1 MKALPK
7 LLLAVLSVAVV
18 GGVIFGFFRM
28 EGDPP
33 AVEAQRLP
41 GAVGPSAEAAFSLA
55 DPDSG
60 LRRVR
65 ITLTAGGEEKVLA
78 EREFPAAN
86 FFSAG
91 DVRRET
97 VSAVIDPEKLG
108 IPDGEAVLRVTAR
121 DHSWRSWWHGNV
133 ATLERSIQ
141 IDTKAPRISVL
152 TQQHNVNQ
160 GGAGMVIYEVSEA
173 GAETGVRVG
182 EDFYPGHSAGTVLG
196 ESQTPRYIAL
206 FALNFRQGRG
216 TPIHVEAVDAAG
228 NTGRAGFYHYI
239 RPKEFPTDDIRIS
252 DGFLQRKL
260 PEFEDDLR
268 TLKEAVPADPV
279 ERFLTVNRA
288 LRQKDGAALQ
298 AVTSSSDSR
307 KHWSGAF
314 LRLPNSAR
322 RSNFADHRRYFY
334 NDREI
339 DRQVHLG
346 VDLASVSQAPVP
358 AANAGRVAFTGNV
371 GIYGGTVIIDHGLGL
386 FSTYSH
392 LSQIT
397 VEKDRMVARGDV
409 IGNTGAT
416 GMAGGDHLHFGMM
429 VHTTFV
435 TPVEWW
441 DSHWIEDNILL
452 KIQSISGSAS

>member
-1 MKALPK
+1 MKTLPK
-7 LLLAVLSVAVV
+7 LLFAILAAAFVA
-18 GGVIFGFFRM
+18 GIIFGFFRM
-28 EGDPP
+28 EGAPP
-33 AVEAQRLP
+33 EVVAQELP
-41 GAVGPSAEAAFSLA
+41 EAVGPAGEVAVSIS

-65 ITLTAGGEEKVLA
+65 ITLTADGQEKVLA
-78 EREFPAAN
+78 EREFPAKK
-86 FFSAG
+86 FFG
-91 DVRRET
+91 GGEIRRET
-97 VSAVIDPEKLG
+97 ITAVIDPGKLG
-108 IPDGEAVLRVTAR
+108 LPDGEAVLRVTAR
-121 DHSWRSWWHGNV
+121 DHSWRSWWHGNA

-152 TQQHNVNQ
+152 TQQHNINQ

-182 EDFYPGHSAGTVLG
+182 EDFYPGHPADAVLG
-196 ESQTPRYIAL
+196 DGGTPRYVAL

-216 TPIHVEAVDAAG
+216 TPIHVEAKDRAG
-228 NTGRAGFYHYI
+228 NAGRAGFYHYI

-260 PEFEDDLR
+260 PEFQEDLEELPE
-268 TLKEAVPADPV
+268 TAPSDPV

-288 LRQKDGAALQ
+288 LRRKNGAALR
-298 AVTSSSDSR
+298 AVAQNSDSQ

-322 RSNFADHRRYFY
+322 RANFADHRRYYY

-339 DRQVHLG
+339 DRQVHMG
-346 VDLASVSQAPVP
+346 VDLASVAQAPIP
-358 AANAGRVAFTGNV
+358 AANAGRVALAGYV

-386 FSTYSH
+386 FSIYSH
-392 LSQIT
+392 LSHMA
-397 VEKDRMVARGDV
+397 VEEGQMVQRGDV

-416 GMAGGDHLHFGMM
+416 GLAGGDHLHFGMM
-429 VHTTFV
+429 VNTTFV

-441 DSHWIEDNILL
+441 DSHWIEDNILQ
-452 KIQSISGSAS
+452 KIEAVSGSSS